1 MIGRNDN
8 IEFKINFPP
17 LWSIIFGI
25 YLFLGCEVNSG
36 EYKLMGLAPY
46 GKTKYKKYF
55 KELINLKED
64 GSFNLNLKY
73 FDYCT
78 GLTMTNLKFENLE

>member
-1 MIGRNDN
+1 MYSAFTYFCG
-8 IEFKINFPP
+8 F
-17 LWSIIFGI
+17 
-25 YLFLGCEVNSG
+25 EVNSG

-46 GKTKYKKYF
+46 GKTKYKEIIF

-78 GLTMTNLKFENLE
+78 GLTMTNLKFEKLFGSKT

>member
-1 MIGRNDN
+1 M
-8 IEFKINFPP
+8 K
-17 LWSIIFGI
+17 
-25 YLFLGCEVNSG
+25 
-36 EYKLMGLAPY
+36 KA
-46 GKTKYKKYF
+46 KYKEIIF

-78 GLTMTNLKFENLE
+78 GLTMINLTLKNCLELNLESLLAKTSIVKSILIQHQFKRF